1 MGTKHR
7 SDSLLPDDRFWDKFI
22 ARARRHAADAP
33 ELAWLVRRL
42 ERYLKA
48 HPDLPLL
55 RHQERH
61 ALAWLTRAGRS
72 SRGGGRPFRQAV
84 MALRICFEEVLT
96 LEWAADFDWEYWLA
110 SARTLDRAHPTVA
123 RDYKGVGMVL
133 PSRRVGRRINT
144 QVMKSARIRHAKTLH
159 ALVSEIR
166 RRSYSIRTEQAY
178 EQWVCRF
185 LLFHGNREPRE
196 LGADHVVDYLN
207 HLAAERVV
215 SASTQNQALNALA
228 FLYTQVLDIE
238 LPELT
243 ALVRAKLSKR
253 LPVVLSPDQM
263 RLLFSHMNGRHLLM
277 ARLLY
282 GTGMRLM
289 ECVRLRVKDI
299 DFDYRQIVVR
309 DGKGAKDR
317 VVPFPDAL
325 RAPLQ
330 AHLAEVRD
338 VFAQDRA
345 EGVGEVYLPH
355 ALARKYPSAPTEW
368 VWQYAFPSGRLS
380 VDPLSKKTRRHHT
393 HESGLQKA
401 VRRAARVA
409 DLPKT
414 VTCHTLRHSFA
425 THLLE
430 AGQDIRTV
438 QELLGHADVSTTMIY
453 THVLNRGGKGVLSPL
468 DRL

>member
-7 SDSLLPDDRFWDKFI
+7 SDSLLPDDHFWDKFI
-22 ARARRHAADAP
+22 ARARRHAADAA

-55 RHQERH
+55 RHRERH

-72 SRGGGRPFRQAV
+72 PRGGGRAFRQAV
-84 MALRICFEEVLT
+84 IALRICFEEVLA
-96 LEWAADFDWEYWLA
+96 LEWAGEFDWEYWLA

-123 RDYKGVGMVL
+123 RDYQGVGVVL
-133 PSRRVGRRINT
+133 PSRHVGRRVNT
-144 QVMKSARIRHAKTLH
+144 QVMKTARVRHARTLH

-185 LLFHGNREPRE
+185 LIFHGNREPRE

-228 FLYTQVLDIE
+228 FLYTQVLDVE

-325 RAPLQ
+325 REPLQ

-355 ALARKYPSAPTEW
+355 ALARKYPSAPTER

-380 VDPLSKKTRRHHT
+380 VDPRSKKTRRHHT

-401 VRRAARVA
+401 VRRAARAA

>member
-1 MGTKHR
+1 MEPR
-7 SDSLLPDDRFWDKFI
+7 ID
-22 ARARRHAADAP
+22 
-33 ELAWLVRRL
+33 
-42 ERYLKA
+42 
-48 HPDLPLL
+48 
-55 RHQERH
+55 
-61 ALAWLTRAGRS
+61 GRQ
-72 SRGGGRPFRQAV
+72 FRQAV
-84 MALRICFEEVLT
+84 LALRICFEQVLAPD
-96 LEWAADFDWEYWLA
+96 WAGDFDWQYWLA
-110 SARTLDRAHPTVA
+110 SARELERSHPTVA
-123 RDYKGVGMVL
+123 RDYHGEVL
-133 PSRRVGRRINT
+133 PAPHIGRRVNA
-144 QVMKSARIRHAKTLH
+144 QVMRSARARHAGVLR

-185 LLFHGNREPRE
+185 LLFHGNRDAGE
-196 LGADHVVDYLN
+196 LGADHIVAYLN
-207 HLAAERVV
+207 HLATDRVV
-215 SASTQNQALNALA
+215 AANTQHQALNALA
-228 FLYTQVLDIE
+228 FLYTQVLNTE
-238 LPELT
+238 LPELN
-243 ALVRAKLSKR
+243 ALVRAKVAKR
-253 LPVVLSPDQM
+253 LPVVLSTEQV
-263 RLLFSHMNGRHLLM
+263 RALFSHMSGRHALM

-317 VVPFPDAL
+317 VVPFPDSL
-325 RAPLQ
+325 REPLQ
-330 AHLAEVRD
+330 AHLDEVRD

-345 EGVGEVYLPH
+345 EGVGAVYLPD
-355 ALARKYPSAPTEW
+355 ALSRKYPSAPTEW
-368 VWQYAFPSGRLS
+368 IWQYAFPSGRLS
-380 VDPLSKKTRRHHT
+380 VDPRSKQTRRHHT

-401 VRRAARVA
+401 VRRAALAA

-438 QELLGHADVSTTMIY
+438 QELLGHAEVSTTMIY
-453 THVLNRGGKGVLSPL
+453 THVLNRGGQGVLSPL